1 METLLIVLVCVAVGS
16 ACGIVLVL
24 LSAIAL
30 GARRERNE
38 RAHRLG
44 QLLVI
49 HHPEWK

>member
-16 ACGIVLVL
+16 ACGIVL